1 MTNKQGILIG
11 ALGSYFNE
19 LIAENLRPIVERID
33 SVAAFTRM
41 TNELLNGD
49 IEKRISTL
57 DQRINELESKA
68 LYQKGYSEGQT
79 LRIDEF
85 EKRLAKLEEKLDAD
99 FAWGRQAIHKI
110 EELSELEKRVPLL
123 RKGDRTCDHSTRQR
137 FDELEKRVK
146 MIDTRTANLTI
157 ESDQFSERAA
167 NPVLEK
173 LGGMGLGINQLSIY
187 IESDQFRE
195 RIFEIVDMALQQA
208 TLSIKGSE

>member
-57 DQRINELESKA
+57 DQRINELLNGDIEERIS
-68 LYQKGYSEGQT
+68 T
-79 LRIDEF
+79 LDQRLDEL

-110 EELSELEKRVPLL
+110 EELSELEKGASLL
-123 RKGDRTCDHSTRQR
+123 RKGDRTCDHSA
-137 FDELEKRVK
+137 RV
-146 MIDTRTANLTI
+146 R
-157 ESDQFSERAA
+157 
-167 NPVLEK
+167 
-173 LGGMGLGINQLSIY
+173 GIAQEEIRKHLD
-187 IESDQFRE
+187 SDQFRR
-195 RIFEIVDMALQQA
+195 RIFDIVDMALQQA

>member
-19 LIAENLRPIVERID
+19 LIAENLRPIVERI
-33 SVAAFTRM
+33 V
-41 TNELLNGD
+41 
-49 IEKRISTL
+49 
-57 DQRINELESKA
+57 ELESKA

-110 EELSELEKRVPLL
+110 DELS
-123 RKGDRTCDHSTRQR
+123 
-137 FDELEKRVK
+137 ELEKRVK

>member
-19 LIAENLRPIVERID
+19 LIAENLRPIVERI
-33 SVAAFTRM
+33 V
-41 TNELLNGD
+41 
-49 IEKRISTL
+49 
-57 DQRINELESKA
+57 ELESKA

-79 LRIDEF
+79 LRIDEL

-110 EELSELEKRVPLL
+110 EELSELEKRV
-123 RKGDRTCDHSTRQR
+123 
-137 FDELEKRVK
+137 K
-146 MIDTRTANLTI
+146 MIDTRTANLGI
-157 ESDQFSERAA
+157 EYDLLPEHAA
-167 NPVLEK
+167 NLVLEK

-187 IESDQFRE
+187 VESEQFRE
-195 RIFEIVDMALQQA
+195 RIFDIVDMALQQA